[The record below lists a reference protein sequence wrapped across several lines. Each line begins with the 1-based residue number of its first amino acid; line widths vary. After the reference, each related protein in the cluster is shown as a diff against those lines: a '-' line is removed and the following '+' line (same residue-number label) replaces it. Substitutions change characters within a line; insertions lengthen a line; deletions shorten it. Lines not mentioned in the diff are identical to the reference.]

1 MDAPLTSEHVFR
13 YRVARHTW
21 PLLALALGA
30 VTAVVV
36 PAIVLQGGV
45 KTLTDEGLIGI
56 YVVMGILGVVLL
68 PVPIMNL
75 AWSARAQ
82 VTVGVERLSWR
93 GFGGTK
99 SLEWSEIV
107 AIGMPPEDPRRVDD
121 QRIHVLTEDDYDFIH
136 GFGLRDR
143 ERALELMRSRAG
155 LFEREQ
161 VGSHV
166 FTCRAGTSGD
176 VAARAAAHLGVSED
190 DPWGFWG
197 GRFRRF

>member
-21 PLLALALGA
+21 PLLALAIGA
-30 VTAVVV
+30 VTAVIV
-36 PAIVLQGGV
+36 PAVVLQGGIKV
-45 KTLTDEGLIGI
+45 LTEEGLVGI

-75 AWSARAQ
+75 AWAARGQ

-93 GFGGTK
+93 GFGGNK
-99 SLEWSEIV
+99 SLQWSEIV
-107 AIGMPPEDPRRVDD
+107 AIGMPPENPTRVDD
-121 QRIHVLTEDDYDFIH
+121 QRIHVLTDDEYDFIH

-143 ERALELMRSRAG
+143 QRALELMLTYG
-155 LFEREQ
+155 DLPEREQ
-161 VGSHV
+161 VGSYT
-166 FTCRAGTSGD
+166 FACRSGTSAN
-176 VAARAAAHLGVSED
+176 VAARAGVHLGVSDD